1 MESRI
6 QRIYLDTSVIGGY
19 YDSEFEEDTR
29 ILFEKIKLEQFHV
42 VLSDITEGELQE
54 APEMIRNLFIELSAG
69 LATKIELTEEA
80 VQLADT
86 YLAEKVVGKTSRVD
100 CFHIALATIHQVDI
114 LVSWNFKHIVNVQR
128 IRGYNAVNMKLG
140 YPTIDIRSPKEII
153 YYEY

>member
-1 MESRI
+1 MASHI
-6 QRIYLDTSVIGGY
+6 PRIYLDTSVIGGY
-19 YDSEFEEDTR
+19 YDTEFEEDTR
-29 ILFEKIKLEQFHV
+29 ILFEKIKLGQFHV

-69 LATKIELTEEA
+69 QATKIELTEEA

-100 CFHIALATIHQVDI
+100 CFHIALATIQRVDI

-128 IRGYNAVNMKLG
+128 IRGYNSVNMKLG